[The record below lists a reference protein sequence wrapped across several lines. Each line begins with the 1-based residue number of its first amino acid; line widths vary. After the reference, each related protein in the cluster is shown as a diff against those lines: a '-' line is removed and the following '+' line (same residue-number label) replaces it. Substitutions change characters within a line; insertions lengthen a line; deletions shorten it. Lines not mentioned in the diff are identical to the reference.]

1 MDIDQGKLNKI
12 IESIGWLQQAQ
23 NHYRWLQH
31 TIADDCLKKAR
42 VAINDPCFDRV
53 PIAGFARNQQ
63 PEVVRVV
70 ADNPLGF
77 AIVNSVD
84 FNPEIHQLYAE
95 PALEKSN
102 RRTR

>member
-1 MDIDQGKLNKI
+1 MNIDQDKLNKI
-12 IESIGWLQQAQ
+12 TEALGWLRQAE
-23 NHYRWLQH
+23 NHHRWLQH

-63 PEVVRVV
+63 PEVIRVV
-70 ADNPLGF
+70 ADTPLGF
-77 AIVNSVD
+77 AIINGVD
-84 FNPEIHQLYAE
+84 FNPEIHQLYTE
-95 PALEKSN
+95 PTLEKPN